1 MPKQEKQALL
11 PKLRFPEFRE
21 AGEWDADELGKV
33 AVFVN
38 EKIPVAQVALENYVS
53 TENILQDFGGV
64 ARASKLPTTGAASR
78 FRPHDTLVSNIRP
91 YLKKVWVADKEG
103 GASNDVIVIRAK
115 QRLLT
120 QYFSYLLK
128 NDAFIDYVMT
138 GAKGV
143 KMPRGD
149 IGSMK
154 EYPAF
159 YPSKPEQQKIADC
172 LASLDE
178 LITLEAQQLDTLK
191 THKKG
196 LMQGLFPSFGGVPE
210 GRGGEHAEATTPRL
224 RRTPPKEGNY
234 PRLRFPEFRDAG
246 GWKEKRLGD
255 VGNVRMCK
263 RILKEQTSPR
273 GDIPF
278 YKIGTF
284 GGVPDA
290 YISREIFENF
300 RNSYPFPKN
309 GAVLISAAGTI
320 GRTVRYNGEL
330 AYFQDSNIVWLDNSE
345 KLIAD
350 NFLFY
355 LYQLIDWSPSVG
367 AIQRLY
373 NENILGA
380 QVKFPSI
387 PEQQKIADCLASL
400 DDLITAQTQKI
411 ATLKTHKKGLMQQ
424 LFPDTA
430 TTPPLRGTPP
440 REGNKTLRCTSP
452 EEGNAS
458 QKGGAQNS
466 PPLEGWQAKPDGVV
480 K

>member
-1 MPKQEKQALL
+1 MTSSKKRGFL

-21 AGEWDADELGKV
+21 AGEWE
-33 AVFVN
+33 
-38 EKIPVAQVALENYVS
+38 
-53 TENILQDFGGV
+53 
-64 ARASKLPTTGAASR
+64 
-78 FRPHDTLVSNIRP
+78 
-91 YLKKVWVADKEG
+91 
-103 GASNDVIVIRAK
+103 
-115 QRLLT
+115 
-120 QYFSYLLK
+120 
-128 NDAFIDYVMT
+128 
-138 GAKGV
+138 
-143 KMPRGD
+143 
-149 IGSMK
+149 
-154 EYPAF
+154 
-159 YPSKPEQQKIADC
+159 
-172 LASLDE
+172 
-178 LITLEAQQLDTLK
+178 
-191 THKKG
+191 
-196 LMQGLFPSFGGVPE
+196 
-210 GRGGEHAEATTPRL
+210 
-224 RRTPPKEGNY
+224 
-234 PRLRFPEFRDAG
+234 
-246 GWKEKRLGD
+246 EKRLGD
-255 VGNVRMCK
+255 VGSVRMCK

-345 KLIAD
+345 KLITD

-400 DDLITAQTQKI
+400 DELITLEMQQLD
-411 ATLKTHKKGLMQQ
+411 TLKAHKKGLMQQ
-424 LFPDTA
+424 LFPAEGETL
-430 TTPPLRGTPP
+430 PKLRFPEF
-440 REGNKTLRCTSP
+440 REPWVETQLGNLCSSISSGRD
-452 EEGNAS
+452 
-458 QKGGAQNS
+458 QID
-466 PPLEGWQAKPDGVV
+466 PDGTFDLYGSTSVIGKTKSPSFSGARILVARVGANAGMLTKAKGEFGVTDNTLVV
-480 K
+480 SLNPSINMDFLFHYLGNININRLIFGSGQPLITGSILKNLPIPVPADSEQQKISACLSSLDEMITDQSCKFEAIKAHKKGLMQQLFPSIEEVEA